1 MEKYGD
7 APGVCF
13 WGNLSAF
20 QKHLAVSASLG
31 AESTETIAGATP
43 PEQPVVKKTVA
54 QTGAWKLSPNVA
66 TILRHL
72 LLKYVFPD
80 IPDGDG
86 GDDALA
92 AQDDVLGRPHSF
104 HLLPPPT
111 DDVRGTSFVE
121 KMILLLQLSS
131 PRVEQFTACKQHE
144 ARRTHAS
151 KAE

>member
-1 MEKYGD
+1 M
-7 APGVCF
+7 AQNRPR
-13 WGNLSAF
+13 
-20 QKHLAVSASLG
+20 VSL
-31 AESTETIAGATP
+31 EHPP

-54 QTGAWKLSPNVA
+54 QTGAWKLGPNAA

-92 AQDDVLGRPHSF
+92 AQDDVLGLPHSL

-111 DDVRGTSFVE
+111 DDVRGTSSVE